1 MSWITW
7 LESRLGF
14 LGIPRLIPMI
24 AVLNLLVYILHLFQ
38 PTYIRLL
45 TLEPAAVMQGQVWRL
60 VSYIFIPDVLF
71 RYASPGMQPLFLFFY
86 LWFMWW
92 IGDALEQAWGPFR
105 LTLYYALGM
114 LGVTIAAF
122 FLGAGQSEGN
132 DTPFFLNLSLFFAF
146 ATLFPDL
153 QIYVL
158 LILPLRVKWVAL
170 LSLAPIV
177 LSLLTGPIVVK
188 VAIVICL
195 LNYLV
200 FFGPLAIAGIKTDR
214 QQQKRRIKFNAGR
227 ATPDEPL
234 HRCAVCKRTERDG
247 ASLEFRVSGRDGN
260 EYCLEHL
267 PKS

>member
-14 LGIPRLIPMI
+14 LAIPRLIPMI

-38 PTYIRLL
+38 PNYVRLL

-71 RYASPGMQPLFLFFY
+71 HHTSPGLQPLFLFFY

-105 LTLYYALGM
+105 LTLYYGIGM
-114 LGVTIAAF
+114 LGVTAAAF
-122 FLGAGQSEGN
+122 FLGAGQSQGN

-146 ATLFPDL
+146 ATLFPNL

-158 LILPLRVKWVAL
+158 LVLPIRVKWVAL
-170 LSLAPIV
+170 LSLAPIL
-177 LSLLTGPIVVK
+177 LSFLRGPLVVK
-188 VAIVICL
+188 AAI
-195 LNYLV
+195 
-200 FFGPLAIAGIKTDR
+200 
-214 QQQKRRIKFNAGR
+214 
-227 ATPDEPL
+227 
-234 HRCAVCKRTERDG
+234 
-247 ASLEFRVSGRDGN
+247 
-260 EYCLEHL
+260 
-267 PKS
+267 